1 MAFYIW
7 VYLWDYSRNNYCKNM
22 GKIMNK
28 PYRPKYNWNEFDNAR
43 RLTDYQKLRI
53 KIRFKR
59 ESKKML
65 QEIINE
71 SVSAK
76 RGRRSELDAHNDPDN
91 PFKLDIGGQG

>member
-7 VYLWDYSRNNYCKNM
+7 VYLRGYSRHSYCRNM

-28 PYRPKYNWNEFDNAR
+28 PYRPKYHWDEFDNACS
-43 RLTDYQKLRI
+43 LTDYQKLRI
-53 KIRFKR
+53 KVRFKR
-59 ESKKML
+59 ESRNMM

-76 RGRRSELDAHNDPDN
+76 KGRRSELNAHNDPNN
-91 PFKLDIGGQG
+91 PFRLDIGGEG

>member
-7 VYLWDYSRNNYCKNM
+7 IYLWNNSRNSYCRNVD
-22 GKIMNK
+22 KIMNK
-28 PYRPKYNWNEFDNAR
+28 PYRPKYYWNEFSNTR
-43 RLTDYQKLRI
+43 TLTHYQKLRI

-59 ESKKML
+59 ESKNML

-76 RGRRSELDAHNDPDN
+76 NGRSSELNAHNDPDN
-91 PFKLDIGGQG
+91 PFKLDIGGEG

>member
-7 VYLWDYSRNNYCKNM
+7 VCLWSHSRHDYCRNM

-91 PFKLDIGGQG
+91 PFNLDIGGQG